1 MFTVI
6 HGYINSLIHR
16 VGKDFIAL
24 TENKNSKN
32 KHFVW
37 DQSQIPPFFFANIF
51 SHACTLFYICIY
63 KHYMRQMKH
72 KIHCMNPCIRKLN
85 TLTPY

>member
-16 VGKDFIAL
+16 VGKDFIVL

-37 DQSQIPPFFFANIF
+37 DQSQIPPFFSQIYSHMHVLYFIYAYINI
-51 SHACTLFYICIY
+51 T
-63 KHYMRQMKH
+63 
-72 KIHCMNPCIRKLN
+72 
-85 TLTPY
+85 